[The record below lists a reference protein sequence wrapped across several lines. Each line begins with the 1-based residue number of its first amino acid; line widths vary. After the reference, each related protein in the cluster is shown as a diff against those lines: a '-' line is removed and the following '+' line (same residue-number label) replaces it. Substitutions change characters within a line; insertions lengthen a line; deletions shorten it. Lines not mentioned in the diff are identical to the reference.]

1 MFAKH
6 TLKDLF
12 FKFYVQQLDYKIS
25 QGLEKLHCVAIKN
38 HLEMIFDLTLLFNSI
53 LKGRGDNLNNISDF

>member
-38 HLEMIFDLTLLFNSI
+38 HLEMIFDLTLFTGYYFHTRFIFN
-53 LKGRGDNLNNISDF
+53 